1 VSLIYIVRVD
11 FHVVANQRWRKTTIH
26 TIEGT
31 DGAVES
37 TEGITEVATQY
48 YKDLFKF
55 EPRPNIKLSGEFFS
69 NEEKVS
75 DEEREVL
82 ERRFSEEEVNKAVF
96 ESYSDRPLV
105 LMEYHSCSINNFGR
119 LLG

>member
-37 TEGITEVATQY
+37 TEDITEVAT
-48 YKDLFKF
+48 
-55 EPRPNIKLSGEFFS
+55 
-69 NEEKVS
+69 
-75 DEEREVL
+75 
-82 ERRFSEEEVNKAVF
+82 
-96 ESYSDRPLV
+96 
-105 LMEYHSCSINNFGR
+105 
-119 LLG
+119 